1 MAETIY
7 KIGNKILKIGGKLL
21 TVHEDAPSF
30 LELVNLGSTEYKRT
44 TQGTTVEYF
53 DLTQGTSYPYMAISC
68 DVDLYHE
75 SGSDAEDFM
84 LGNTDAADRWR
95 MRAYYRSSTPL
106 VGFVGIRS
114 DRGVTGWTTESGQSV
129 GSMTLDGLSYRTTS
143 SWTKTSG
150 YRSVKLVYDVA
161 SFKCYVYIEGTLYGY
176 ATVDYSPY
184 TITRVSVQKEQ
195 PFGASNYAAFKN
207 FKIGAFQ
214 NLEDAI
220 AY

>member
-21 TVHEDAPSF
+21 TVHEDAHSF

-53 DLTQGTSYPYMAISC
+53 DLTQGASYPYMTISC
-68 DVDLYHE
+68 DVDLYYE
-75 SGSDAEDFM
+75 SNSDAEDFM
-84 LGNTDAADRWR
+84 LGNVDAYENRWR
-95 MRAYYRSSTPL
+95 MRAHMGQTL
-106 VGFVGIRS
+106 VGFVGVRS
-114 DRGVTGWTTESGQSV
+114 NKGVIGWTTESGQSV
-129 GSMTLDGLSYRTTS
+129 GSMSLDGWSYRTIS
-143 SWTKTSG
+143 SWTRTSG
-150 YRSVKLVYDVA
+150 YRSVKLVYDVEN
-161 SFKCYVYIEGTLYGY
+161 FKCYVYIEGTLYGY

-195 PFGASNYAAFKN
+195 SYGTSNYAAFKN

-220 AY
+220 EY

>member
-68 DVDLYHE
+68 DVDLYYE
-75 SGSDAEDFM
+75 RSSDAENFM
-84 LGNTDAADRWR
+84 LGNADASDNRWR
-95 MRAYYRSSTPL
+95 MRAYFSKTL

-114 DRGVTGWTTESGQSV
+114 GKGVTGWTTETGQSV
-129 GSMTLDGLSYRTTS
+129 GSMTLDGVTYRTTD
-143 SWTKTSG
+143 SWTRTSG

-161 SFKCYVYIEGTLYGY
+161 NFKCYVYIEGTLYGY

-184 TITRVSVQKEQ
+184 TITRVSVQEEQ
-195 PFGASNYAAFKN
+195 SYGPSNYAAFKN

>member
-21 TVHEDAPSF
+21 TVPAQSF
-30 LELVNLGSTEYKRT
+30 MELVNLGSTEYKRT

-53 DLTQGTSYPYMAISC
+53 DLTRGASYPYMTISC
-68 DVDLYHE
+68 DVDLYYE
-75 SGSDAEDFM
+75 DGSDAEDFM
-84 LGNTDAADRWR
+84 LGNADAYENRWR
-95 MRAYYRSSTPL
+95 MRAYWRSNRPL
-106 VGFVGIRS
+106 VGFVGVKS
-114 DRGVTGWTTESGQSV
+114 DKGVIGWTTKSGQSV
-129 GSMTLDGLSYRTTS
+129 GSMSLDGWTYRTIS

-161 SFKCYVYIEGTLYGY
+161 NFKCYVYIEGTLYGY

-195 PFGASNYAAFKN
+195 SYGTSNYAAFKN

-214 NLEDAI
+214 TLEDAI

>member
-21 TVHEDAPSF
+21 TVHVDDPSF

-44 TQGTTVEYF
+44 TSGTTVEYF
-53 DLTQGTSYPYMAISC
+53 DLTKGTSYPYMTVSC
-68 DVDLYHE
+68 DVDLYYY
-75 SGSDAEDFM
+75 SNADAEGFM
-84 LGNTDAADRWR
+84 LGNADSSENRWR
-95 MRAYYRSSTPL
+95 MRAHMGQTL
-106 VGFVGIRS
+106 VGFVGLRGGK
-114 DRGVTGWTTESGQSV
+114 GVTSWTTQPGQSV
-129 GSMTLDGLSYRTTS
+129 GVFTLDGWTYRTID
-143 SWTKTSG
+143 SWTRTSG
-150 YRSVKLVYDVA
+150 YKSVKLVYDV
-161 SFKCYVYIEGTLYGY
+161 SNFKCYVYIEGTLYGY

-195 PFGASNYAAFKN
+195 SYGPSNYAAFKN

-214 NLEDAI
+214 TLEDAI

>member
-21 TVHEDAPSF
+21 TVTAPSF

-53 DLTQGTSYPYMAISC
+53 DLTQGTSYPYMTISC
-68 DVDLYHE
+68 DVDLYYE
-75 SGSDAEDFM
+75 SSSDAEDFM
-84 LGNTDAADRWR
+84 LGNADAYENRWR
-95 MRAYYRSSTPL
+95 MRAYFGSTTL

-114 DRGVTGWTTESGQSV
+114 GKGVTGWTTESGQSV
-129 GSMTLDGLSYRTTS
+129 GSMTLDGWSYRTIS
-143 SWTKTSG
+143 SWTRTSG

-161 SFKCYVYIEGTLYGY
+161 NFKCYVYIEGTLYGY

-195 PFGASNYAAFKN
+195 PYGASNYAAFKN

>member
-21 TVHEDAPSF
+21 TVPAQSF

-44 TQGTTVEYF
+44 TQGTTAEYF
-53 DLTQGTSYPYMAISC
+53 DLSRGSSYPYMTVSC
-68 DVDLYHE
+68 DVDLYYYND
-75 SGSDAEDFM
+75 SDAEDFM
-84 LGNTDAADRWR
+84 LGSVDASENRWR
-95 MRAYYRSSTPL
+95 MRAYFGNSRPL
-106 VGFVGIRS
+106 VGFVGVRS
-114 DRGVTGWTTESGQSV
+114 NKGVIDWRTQSGQSV
-129 GSMTLDGLSYRTTS
+129 GAMSLDGWTYRTTD
-143 SWTKTSG
+143 SWTRTSG

-161 SFKCYVYIEGTLYGY
+161 NFKCYVYIEGTLYGY

-195 PFGASNYAAFKN
+195 PYGQYNYAAFKN
-207 FKIGAFQ
+207 FKIAAFQ